1 MSVSYTHLTL
11 VLDILVGFS
20 YNIMTVR
27 LMKPE
32 KDGLYWEKNMGFC
45 PALCRAGPLLTL

>member
-1 MSVSYTHLTL
+1 
-11 VLDILVGFS
+11 
-20 YNIMTVR
+20 MTVR

>member
-1 MSVSYTHLTL
+1 MA
-11 VLDILVGFS
+11 FS

-32 KDGLYWEKNMGFC
+32 KDGLYWEKNMGTR
-45 PALCRAGPLLTL
+45 PALWSDRPSSYFI